1 MIRKIFGLLIFPI
14 LGASVHT
21 YAQEEY
27 DQQIFQYINQEKW
40 FDAKSLYDTHDDDLS
55 EVIRLISGAFLGAY
69 FNRPAEGVA
78 AVEELLAKYG
88 GQLGGQ
94 AVMYRMLMAK
104 NLAPLRAYA
113 KIDSVFTYMLAYDAP
128 YLDDQTRK
136 GIASGLEQC
145 RKIARLPRME
155 VIDRSREG
163 SPGTVGME
171 LEDGLFYLNAD
182 YCGKSVKTLLDI
194 GAEYTSIDQSLADEL
209 GVRIFQDSLRMSPA
223 SYMKLGI
230 LDSLQIGSITLKNE
244 ICCVFPDG
252 LAARDREAAAD
263 SGITRIRAMLG
274 ISTLRKLSALT
285 VDVEHG
291 TITFDTG
298 KQPQTGIANFMLK
311 DNIPYLWLELNGI
324 PAMMHWDTGMNAKP
338 RLSGKFYAEHASSL
352 PELGPVRRGVGNNR
366 GRGSGIQ
373 IPCTRRHL
381 REDRIAGGDPAGGAG
396 RFRHGGHAYGGGGR
410 LRRADEQHRRCTSDT
425 DRFRKHVR
433 DDGMTPGNNRR
444 AANVGSK
451 TLTNQ
456 FISYSNLL
464 ISNFLFK

>member
-1 MIRKIFGLLIFPI
+1 MLSIMPKAR
-14 LGASVHT
+14 H
-21 YAQEEY
+21 
-27 DQQIFQYINQEKW
+27 
-40 FDAKSLYDTHDDDLS
+40 DDLS

-78 AVEELLAKYG
+78 AIEELLAKYG

-94 AVMYRMLMAK
+94 AVMYRMLAAK
-104 NLAPLRAYA
+104 NFASMRAYA
-113 KIDSVFTYMLAYDAP
+113 KMDSVFTYMLAYDAP

-145 RKIARLPRME
+145 RKIARLPRTE

-171 LEDGLFYLNAD
+171 LEDGLFYLNAG

-230 LDSLQIGSITLKNE
+230 LDSLQIGSITLKSE

-252 LAARDREAAAD
+252 LAARNREATAD

-352 PELGPVRRGVGNNR
+352 PELGPVRKGSEITAAGAAEYRYHALGGICAKIGSREVILPVRVVFDTEDMHTAEVPGYDGQMNN
-366 GRGSGIQ
+366 IVDV
-373 IPCTRRHL
+373 RRI
-381 REDRIAGGDPAGGAG
+381 RID
-396 RFRHGGHAYGGGGR
+396 F
-410 LRRADEQHRRCTSDT
+410 ENMCVT
-425 DRFRKHVR
+425 
-433 DDGMTPGNNRR
+433 ME
-444 AANVGSK
+444 
-451 TLTNQ
+451 
-456 FISYSNLL
+456 
-464 ISNFLFK
+464 

>member
-1 MIRKIFGLLIFPI
+1 MLRKIFGLLIFPI

-113 KIDSVFTYMLAYDAP
+113 KMDSVFTYMLAYDSP
-128 YLDDQTRK
+128 YLDDQARK

-145 RKIARLPRME
+145 RKIARLPRTE

-171 LEDGLFYLNAD
+171 LEDGLFYLNAG

-230 LDSLQIGSITLKNE
+230 LDSLQLGSITLKNE

-252 LAARDREAAAD
+252 LAARDREATAD
-263 SGITRIRAMLG
+263 SGIARIRAMLG

-338 RLSGKFYAEHASSL
+338 RLSGRFYAEHASSL
-352 PELGPVRRGVGNNR
+352 PELGSVRKGSEITAAGAAEYSYHTLGGICAKIGSREVILPEMRVVFDTEDMHTAEVTGYDGQMNNIVDVRR
-366 GRGSGIQ
+366 I
-373 IPCTRRHL
+373 
-381 REDRIAGGDPAGGAG
+381 RID
-396 RFRHGGHAYGGGGR
+396 F
-410 LRRADEQHRRCTSDT
+410 ENMCVT
-425 DRFRKHVR
+425 
-433 DDGMTPGNNRR
+433 ME
-444 AANVGSK
+444 
-451 TLTNQ
+451 
-456 FISYSNLL
+456 
-464 ISNFLFK
+464 